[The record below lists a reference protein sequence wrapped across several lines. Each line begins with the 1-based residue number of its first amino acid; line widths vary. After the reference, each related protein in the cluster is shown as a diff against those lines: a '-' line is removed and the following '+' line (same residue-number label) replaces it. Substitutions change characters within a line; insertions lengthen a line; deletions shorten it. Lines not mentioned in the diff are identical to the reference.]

1 MKKNYLLV
9 LLFLLLFSCEERSN
23 EEGSE
28 LQVYY
33 YPEKEN
39 FEPTANKKN
48 IFIESIGTYEDLLNE
63 IDKVACEDS
72 VPVINYS
79 TSKVRFE
86 LLPWYECSEKNIISC
101 PTFRSRIFIQN
112 DSILTNYDI
121 RHSIDSLEAILER
134 HLLNKGKDFN
144 YADSPEKAGVE
155 IYFEKDVEFREIKS
169 LLVKL
174 SEEFNKLNEKFPD
187 TLYLNILFRDYPL
200 KRIPISPPPKQT
212 K

>member
-1 MKKNYLLV
+1 MKKNYQFV
-9 LLFLLLFSCEERSN
+9 FLFLLLFSCDERSN
-23 EEGSE
+23 EEGYP
-28 LQVYY
+28 VYY
-33 YPEKEN
+33 YPEKDN
-39 FEPTANKKN
+39 FEQTTNQKN

-79 TSKVRFE
+79 TSNVRFE
-86 LLPWYECSEKNIISC
+86 LLPWYEYSEKNIISC

-112 DSILTNYDI
+112 DSILTNYVI
-121 RHSIDSLEAILER
+121 RHSIDSLETILER

-144 YADSPEKAGVE
+144 YSDSPEKAGVE
-155 IYFEKDVEFREIKS
+155 IYFEKDVESSEIKG

-174 SEEFNKLNEKFPD
+174 SEEFNKLNKRYPD
-187 TLYLNILFRDYPL
+187 TLYLNVFFRDYPL
-200 KRIPISPPPKQT
+200 KRVLIPPPPKQT